1 MFYHKLVKL
10 IKYDYKII
18 TNLAENSMAWNEP
31 GNNDKDPWKNKG
43 GKNQGPPDLDEL
55 LNDLGKKVSGIF
67 GGKGNNRSSGG
78 SGKSFSSIGISLIL
92 IIGLVVYAFSGFYT
106 IKEAEKGI
114 VLRFGQFSGTVD
126 PGINWKWTFIDRII
140 PIDMQS
146 TREMQASGFMLT
158 QDENVVQVEMQ
169 IQYRV
174 VDARNYVFS
183 VTNADDSLSQS
194 LDSALRYVVGHAK
207 MDDILTSGREQIR
220 QSVWQELEKVI
231 EPYNLGLLIVD
242 VNFKDARPPNEVKDA
257 FDDAIAAQEDEVR
270 FLREAEAYARGIEP
284 RARGRVKRMEQEAL
298 AYKQQTVLDAEG
310 EVARFEKILP
320 EYQAAPEVTRQR
332 LYIATME
339 KVYSNASKVMVDV
352 DGGNNMMYLPL
363 DKIMQQQQSTNQRTT
378 PQSYSQPQTQSGINS
393 SPSSSTG
400 RNDRFNSGR
409 N

>member
-1 MFYHKLVKL
+1 
-10 IKYDYKII
+10 
-18 TNLAENSMAWNEP
+18 MAWNEP

-67 GGKGNNRSSGG
+67 GGNGGGKGGKSSGG
-78 SGKSFSSIGISLIL
+78 SAPSGKSMSTIGISIVL
-92 IIGLVVYAFSGFYT
+92 IIAVVVYAFSGFYT

-146 TREMQASGFMLT
+146 TREMQSSGFMLT

-174 VDARNYVFS
+174 VDARNFVFS
-183 VTNADDSLSQS
+183 VTDAVDSLKQS

-207 MDDILTSGREQIR
+207 MDAILTSGREQVR
-220 QSVWQELEKVI
+220 QSVWQELEKII

-257 FDDAIAAQEDEVR
+257 FDDAISAQEDQVR

-284 RARGRVKRMEQEAL
+284 RARGRVKRIEQEAI
-298 AYKQQTVLDAEG
+298 AYKGQIVLDAQG

-339 KVYSNASKVMVDV
+339 KVYSNTSKVMVDV

-363 DKIMQQQQSTNQRTT
+363 DKIMQQQSTTPRVS
-378 PQSYSQPQTQSGINS
+378 PQSYSQPTTQPGINS
-393 SPSSSTG
+393 SPSTSS
-400 RNDRFNSGR
+400 RSDRFNNGS

>member
-1 MFYHKLVKL
+1 
-10 IKYDYKII
+10 
-18 TNLAENSMAWNEP
+18 MAWNEP

-67 GGKGNNRSSGG
+67 GGKGGGTSSGG
-78 SGKSFSSIGISLIL
+78 SGPSGKSMSTIGISLVL
-92 IIGLVVYAFSGFYT
+92 IIAIVVYAFSGFYT

-114 VLRFGQFSGTVD
+114 VLRFGQYSGTVD
-126 PGINWKWTFIDRII
+126 PGINWKWTFVDRII

-174 VDARNYVFS
+174 IDARDYVFS
-183 VTNADDSLSQS
+183 VTNADDSLNQS

-207 MDDILTSGREQIR
+207 MDAILTSGREQIR
-220 QSVWQELEKVI
+220 QSVWEELDKII
-231 EPYNLGLLIVD
+231 EPYHLGLIIVD

-284 RARGRVKRMEQEAL
+284 RARGRVKRMEQEAI
-298 AYKQQTVLDAEG
+298 AYKGQIVLDAQG

-332 LYIATME
+332 LYLATME
-339 KVYSNASKVMVDV
+339 KVYSNTSKVMVDV

-363 DKIMQQQQSTNQRTT
+363 DKIIQQQSTTQRVT
-378 PQSYSQPQTQSGINS
+378 PQSYSQPQQQQSINS
-393 SPSSSTG
+393 APSTSG
-400 RNDRFNSGR
+400 RSDRFDSGS

>member
-1 MFYHKLVKL
+1 
-10 IKYDYKII
+10 
-18 TNLAENSMAWNEP
+18 MAWNEP

-55 LNDLGKKVSGIF
+55 LNDLGKKVTGIF
-67 GGKGNNRSSGG
+67 GGKSSGG
-78 SGKSFSSIGISLIL
+78 SAPSGKSFSSIGISIL
-92 IIGLVVYAFSGFYT
+92 LFVAIVVYAFSGFYT

-114 VLRFGQFSGTVD
+114 VLRFGQYSGTVD

-140 PIDMQS
+140 PVDMQS
-146 TREMQASGFMLT
+146 TRDLPASGFMLT
-158 QDENVVQVEMQ
+158 QDENVVRVDMQ

-174 VDARNYVFS
+174 VDARNYIFS

-220 QSVWQELEKVI
+220 QSVWQELEKI
-231 EPYNLGLLIVD
+231 IAPYNLGLIIVD

-298 AYKQQTVLDAEG
+298 AYKEQTVLGAEG

-332 LYIATME
+332 LYLATME
-339 KVYSNASKVMVDV
+339 KVYSNTSKVMVDV
-352 DGGNNMMYLPL
+352 EGGNNMMYLPL
-363 DKIMQQQQSTNQRTT
+363 DKIMQQQATTQRVT
-378 PQSYSQPQTQSGINS
+378 PQSYSQPAQQPVINS
-393 SPSSSTG
+393 SSSTSG

>member
-1 MFYHKLVKL
+1 
-10 IKYDYKII
+10 
-18 TNLAENSMAWNEP
+18 MAWNEP
-31 GNNDKDPWKNKG
+31 GNDNKDPWKNKG

-55 LNDLGKKVSGIF
+55 LNDLGKKVTGIF
-67 GGKGNNRSSGG
+67 GGKTTKGGSG
-78 SGKSFSSIGISLIL
+78 SGKSFSSIGLSILL

-106 IKEAEKGI
+106 IKEAEQGI
-114 VLRFGQFSGTVD
+114 VLRFGQYSGTVD
-126 PGINWKWTFIDRII
+126 PGLRWKWTFIDRII
-140 PIDMQS
+140 PVDMQS
-146 TREMQASGFMLT
+146 TRDLPASGFMLT
-158 QDENVVQVEMQ
+158 QDENVVRVDMQ

-174 VDARNYVFS
+174 VDARNYIFS

-194 LDSALRYVVGHAK
+194 LDSALRYVVGHAE

-220 QSVWQELEKVI
+220 QSVWQELEKII
-231 EPYNLGLLIVD
+231 EPYNLGLIIVD

-284 RARGRVKRMEQEAL
+284 RARGRVKRMEQEAI
-298 AYKQQTVLDAEG
+298 AYKEQTVLDAEG

-339 KVYSNASKVMVDV
+339 KVYSNTSKVMVDV

-363 DKIMQQQQSTNQRTT
+363 DKIIQQQSSSR
-378 PQSYSQPQTQSGINS
+378 PASQSYTPANQPATSVNT
-393 SPSSSTG
+393 SPSSSS
-400 RNDRFNSGR
+400 RSDRFNSGR